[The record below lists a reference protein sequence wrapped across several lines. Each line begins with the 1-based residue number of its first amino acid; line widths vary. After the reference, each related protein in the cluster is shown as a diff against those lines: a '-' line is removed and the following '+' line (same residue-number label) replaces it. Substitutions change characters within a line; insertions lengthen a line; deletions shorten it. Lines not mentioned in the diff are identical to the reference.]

1 MTTSPVWRDLYGMTQ
16 DGVRLHMRDYGDAK
30 STLTPIVCLPGLT
43 RNAADFDDLARALT
57 RNTGRR
63 VLVLESR
70 GRGGSEW
77 AKKPEDYSIPVEVG
91 DLIHMLDIFAIK
103 RAVFVGTSRGG
114 LLTMVLAAMRP
125 DLIAASVLNDIGPV
139 IEPAGLLRI
148 KSYVGKSVL
157 LPDFTVATAAL
168 SRSHGPFFPALSTD
182 DWDVFARGTWSAGE
196 GGLSLSYDPAIS
208 STLKDYDPE
217 APAPDLWPFWEALAV
232 KPCLIIRGEL
242 SDLFTDGTAQKMAQG
257 KSHCAIHVVPGQG
270 HAPLLRDQPTMQAI
284 AGFIET
290 GDAA

>member
-1 MTTSPVWRDLYGMTQ
+1 MTESPVWRDLYGMTQ
-16 DGVRLHMRDYGDAK
+16 DGVRLHLRDYGDAK

-43 RNAADFDDLARALT
+43 RHAADFDDLARALT
-57 RNTGRR
+57 SKTTRR

-77 AKKPEDYSIPVEVG
+77 AAKPEDYSIPVEVG

-103 RAVFVGTSRGG
+103 RAIFVGTSRGG

-125 DLIAASVLNDIGPV
+125 DLITASVLNDIGPV
-139 IEPAGLLRI
+139 IESAGLLRI

-157 LPDFTVATAAL
+157 LPDFSVATAAL
-168 SRSHGPFFPALSTD
+168 SRSHGPFFPALSAE
-182 DWDVFARGTWSAGE
+182 DWNVFARGTWRE
-196 GGLSLSYDPAIS
+196 GADGLSLSYDTAIS
-208 STLKDYDPE
+208 NTLKDYDPL
-217 APAPDLWPFWEALAV
+217 APAPDLWPFWEALAT

-242 SDLFTDGTAQKMAQG
+242 SDLFTAETAQKMTQG
-257 KSHCAIHVVPGQG
+257 KSHCAIHLVPGQG

-290 GDAA
+290 SDVA